1 MTPKV
6 NRIVRL
12 ALDAF
17 MLLMLTQLMAYH
29 ASSEAAHEWHGV
41 AMTSLLVVH
50 QWLNRRWYAS
60 LFSGRYTVQR
70 AVMTGV
76 FALTL
81 IAYALTAFC
90 GLAMSSHAA
99 PFLYGMAPSSF
110 ARPAHL
116 AASYWAFILTGI
128 HVGLHIPAMFGRFKP
143 GRVAKALLH
152 LAATA
157 IAGVGFYLFLK
168 NGILDYIFLQTSYA
182 AVDPNKTLWF
192 SVLENILMLSFWA
205 YAGAL
210 LISAIKTTGKCRFLP
225 VLGILAAVAVGWTLH
240 VTVPQSDAPIEEFE
254 IDLGDFQSDDVD
266 ELDVTEPQ

>member
-1 MTPKV
+1 
-6 NRIVRL
+6 
-12 ALDAF
+12 
-17 MLLMLTQLMAYH
+17 
-29 ASSEAAHEWHGV
+29 
-41 AMTSLLVVH
+41 
-50 QWLNRRWYAS
+50 
-60 LFSGRYTVQR
+60 
-70 AVMTGV
+70 MTGV

-81 IAYALTAFC
+81 IAFAITAFC

-99 PFLYGMAPSSF
+99 PFLYGLAPSAF

-143 GRVAKALLH
+143 GRVAIVLLH

-182 AVDPNKTLWF
+182 AVDPDKTLWF
-192 SVLENILMLSFWA
+192 SVLENALILSFWA
-205 YAGAL
+205 YTGAL
-210 LISAIKTTGKCRFLP
+210 IISAIKITGKSRFLP
-225 VLGILAAVAVGWTLH
+225 VMGIIAAVAVGWTLH
-240 VTVPQSDAPIEEFE
+240 VTVPQSNAPVEEFD
-254 IDLGDFQSDDVD
+254 IDLGAFQSDDIS

>member
-1 MTPKV
+1 MTSQA
-6 NRIVRL
+6 NRIVRIVVD
-12 ALDAF
+12 AL
-17 MLLMLTQLMAYH
+17 MLLLLTQLMAYH

-41 AMTSLLVVH
+41 AMTVLLVVH
-50 QWLNRRWYAS
+50 QYLNRRWYAS

-81 IAYALTAFC
+81 IAFAMTAFC
-90 GLAMSSHAA
+90 GLAMSAHAA
-99 PFLYGMAPSSF
+99 PFLYGLAPSSF

-143 GRVAKALLH
+143 GRVAKALLYF
-152 LAATA
+152 ASTA

-168 NGILDYIFLQTSYA
+168 NGIVDYIFLQTSYA

-192 SVLENILMLSFWA
+192 SVLENALILSFWA

-210 LISAIKTTGKCRFLP
+210 IISTIKTTDKSRFWL
-225 VLGILAAVAVGWTLH
+225 VLGIIAAALIGWTLNA
-240 VTVPQSDAPIEEFE
+240 TIPQSDAPDEEID
-254 IDLGDFQSDDVD
+254 IDLGDYSSFQPEVII
-266 ELDVTEPQ
+266 QI

>member
-1 MTPKV
+1 MTA

-12 ALDAF
+12 ALDAL
-17 MLLMLTQLMAYH
+17 MLPLLTQLMAYH

-41 AMTSLLVVH
+41 AMTVLLVVH
-50 QWLNRRWYAS
+50 QWLNRRWYGS
-60 LFSGRYTVQR
+60 LFSGRYTIQR

-76 FALTL
+76 FTLTL
-81 IAYALTAFC
+81 IAFAITAFC
-90 GLAMSSHAA
+90 GLAMSAHAA

-143 GRVAKALLH
+143 GRMIQVLLH
-152 LAATA
+152 LAAAA

-168 NGILDYIFLQTSYA
+168 NAIPDYIFLQTSYA

-192 SVLENILMLSFWA
+192 SVLENFIILSFWA

-210 LISAIKTTGKCRFLP
+210 LISAIKTTGKSRFLP
-225 VLGILAAVAVGWTLH
+225 VLGIVVAVAVGWTLH

-254 IDLGDFQSDDVD
+254 IDLGDFQSDNVP

>member
-1 MTPKV
+1 MLPMTPKA

-12 ALDAF
+12 ALDAL
-17 MLLMLTQLMAYH
+17 MLLLLTQLMAYH

-41 AMTSLLVVH
+41 ALTALLVVH
-50 QWLNRRWYAS
+50 QWLNRRWYGA

-90 GLAMSSHAA
+90 GLSMSTHAA
-99 PFLYGMAPSSF
+99 PFLYSMAPSAF
-110 ARPAHL
+110 VRPAHL

-128 HVGLHIPAMFGRFKP
+128 HVGLHIPAMFGRFKT

-168 NGILDYIFLQTSYA
+168 NGIFDYIFLQTSYA
-182 AVDPNKTLWF
+182 AVDPDKTLWF
-192 SVLENILMLSFWA
+192 SVLENTLIVSFWA
-205 YAGAL
+205 YAGAM
-210 LISAIKTTGKCRFLP
+210 IFSAIKTTGKRRFLP
-225 VLGILAAVAVGWTLH
+225 LLGIIAAVTVGLTLN
-240 VTVPQSDAPIEEFE
+240 VTVPQSDAPVEEIE
-254 IDLGDFQSDDVD
+254 IDLGES
-266 ELDVTEPQ
+266 LDIHSSPF

>member
-1 MTPKV
+1 MTPKS
-6 NRIVRL
+6 NRIVQL
-12 ALDAF
+12 VLDAF

-29 ASSEAAHEWHGV
+29 ASSEAAHEWHGI
-41 AMTSLLVVH
+41 ALTTLLVVH

-81 IAYALTAFC
+81 IAFALTAFC

-99 PFLYGMAPSSF
+99 PFLFGLAQSSF

-128 HVGLHIPAMFGRFKP
+128 HVGLHIPVMFGRFKP
-143 GRVAKALLH
+143 GRVAKSLLH
-152 LAATA
+152 LAATV

-168 NGILDYIFLQTSYA
+168 NGIPDYIFLQTSYA

-192 SVLENILMLSFWA
+192 SVLENALILTFWA

-210 LISAIKTTGKCRFLP
+210 IISAIKPTGKSRFLP
-225 VLGILAAVAVGWTLH
+225 VLGIVATIAVGWTLN
-240 VTVPQSDAPIEEFE
+240 VTVPQSDAPDEEIE
-254 IDLGDFQSDDVD
+254 IDLGESIYNRSSLFRKIS
-266 ELDVTEPQ
+266 

>member
-1 MTPKV
+1 MTPKA

-12 ALDAF
+12 ALDAL

-41 AMTSLLVVH
+41 VLTALLVVH
-50 QWLNRRWYAS
+50 QWLNRRWYGS
-60 LFSGRYTVQR
+60 LFSGRYTLQR
-70 AVMTGV
+70 VVMTGV
-76 FALTL
+76 FSLTL
-81 IAYALTAFC
+81 IAFAMTAFC
-90 GLAMSSHAA
+90 GLTMSSHAA

-128 HVGLHIPAMFGRFKP
+128 HVGLHIPVMFGRFKP
-143 GRVAKALLH
+143 GRAAKALLYI
-152 LAATA
+152 ASTA

-192 SVLENILMLSFWA
+192 SVLENVLILSFWA

-210 LISAIKTTGKCRFLP
+210 IISAIKTTGKSRFLP
-225 VLGILAAVAVGWTLH
+225 VLGIIVAALIGWTLN
-240 VTVPQSDAPIEEFE
+240 VTVPQSDSPVEEIE
-254 IDLGDFQSDDVD
+254 IDLGESLYSRFS
-266 ELDVTEPQ
+266 PF

>member
-1 MTPKV
+1 MASKA

-12 ALDAF
+12 VLDAL

-41 AMTSLLVVH
+41 AMTALLVVH
-50 QWLNRRWYAS
+50 QWFNRRWYAS
-60 LFSGRYTVQR
+60 LFSGRYTLQR

-76 FALTL
+76 FVLTL
-81 IAYALTAFC
+81 IAFAMTAFC

-110 ARPAHL
+110 VRPAHL

-143 GRVAKALLH
+143 GRVAKSLLY

-182 AVDPNKTLWF
+182 AVDPDKTLWF
-192 SVLENILMLSFWA
+192 SALENVLILSFWA
-205 YAGAL
+205 YAGAMTL
-210 LISAIKTTGKCRFLP
+210 LAIKATGKSRFVP
-225 VLGILAAVAVGWTLH
+225 VLVIIAAALIGCALN
-240 VTVPQSDAPIEEFE
+240 VTVPQSDAPDEELE
-254 IDLGDFQSDDVD
+254 IDLGESLYSRTRLF
-266 ELDVTEPQ
+266 

>member
-1 MTPKV
+1 MTPKA
-6 NRIVRL
+6 NQIVRL
-12 ALDAF
+12 VIDAF

-29 ASSEAAHEWHGV
+29 VSSETAHEWHGV
-41 AMTSLLVVH
+41 ALTALLVVH

-81 IAYALTAFC
+81 IAFALTAFC

-99 PFLYGMAPSSF
+99 PFLYGMAPSAF

-128 HVGLHIPAMFGRFKP
+128 HIGLHIPVMFGRFNP
-143 GRVAKALLH
+143 GRIVKALLYF
-152 LAATA
+152 AATA

-168 NGILDYIFLQTSYA
+168 NGILDYIFLQTTYA

-192 SVLENILMLSFWA
+192 SVLENVLILSFWA
-205 YAGAL
+205 YAGAM
-210 LISAIKTTGKCRFLP
+210 LISAIKTTGKSRFLP
-225 VLGILAAVAVGWTLH
+225 VLGIIVASAVGLTLN
-240 VTVPQSDAPIEEFE
+240 VTVPQSEAPDEELE
-254 IDLGDFQSDDVD
+254 IDLGESMYSHSSLFRKI
-266 ELDVTEPQ
+266 

>member
-1 MTPKV
+1 MSPKS
-6 NRIVRL
+6 NRIVQL
-12 ALDAF
+12 ALDAL

-41 AMTSLLVVH
+41 ALTALLVVH
-50 QWLNRRWYAS
+50 QYLNRRWYAS
-60 LFSGRYTVQR
+60 LFSGRYALQR

-76 FALTL
+76 FSLTL
-81 IAYALTAFC
+81 IAFAITAFC
-90 GLAMSSHAA
+90 GLAMSAHAA

-110 ARPAHL
+110 ARPVHL

-143 GRVAKALLH
+143 GSVVIALLH
-152 LAATA
+152 LAAAA

-168 NGILDYIFLQTSYA
+168 NGIPDYIFLQTAYA

-192 SVLENILMLSFWA
+192 SVLENALILSFWA

-210 LISAIKTTGKCRFLP
+210 IISAIKTTGKIRFLP
-225 VLGILAAVAVGWTLH
+225 VMGIVAAVAVGLTLN
-240 VTVPQSDAPIEEFE
+240 VTVPQSDAPDEEFE
-254 IDLGDFQSDDVD
+254 IDLGDFQSDDVP

>member
-1 MTPKV
+1 MTPKA

-12 ALDAF
+12 ALDAL

-41 AMTSLLVVH
+41 AMTVLFVVH
-50 QWLNRRWYAS
+50 QLLNRRWYGA

-99 PFLYGMAPSSF
+99 PFLYGLAPSSF
-110 ARPAHL
+110 VRPAHL
-116 AASYWAFILTGI
+116 AASWWAFILTGI
-128 HVGLHIPAMFGRFKP
+128 HVGLHIPAMFGRFNP
-143 GRVAKALLH
+143 GRVVKALLY

-168 NGILDYIFLQTSYA
+168 NGIPDYIFLQTTYA

-192 SVLENILMLSFWA
+192 SVLENFLILSFWA

-210 LISAIKTTGKCRFLP
+210 LLSAIKTTCKRRFLP
-225 VLGILAAVAVGWTLH
+225 VLGIVAAALIGWTLN
-240 VTVPQSDAPIEEFE
+240 VTVPQSDEPVEEIE
-254 IDLGDFQSDDVD
+254 IDLGESLYSRSSFFRKIS
-266 ELDVTEPQ
+266 

>member
-1 MTPKV
+1 MTA

-12 ALDAF
+12 AIDAF
-17 MLLMLTQLMAYH
+17 MALMLTQLMAYH

-41 AMTSLLVVH
+41 AMAVLLVVH

-76 FALTL
+76 FTLTL
-81 IAYALTAFC
+81 IAYVLTAFC
-90 GLAMSSHAA
+90 GLAMSTHAA
-99 PFLYGMAPSSF
+99 PFLYGIAPSAF

-143 GRVAKALLH
+143 GRVAKTLLH

-157 IAGVGFYLFLK
+157 IASVGFYLFLK

-192 SVLENILMLSFWA
+192 SVLENALILSFWA

-210 LISAIKTTGKCRFLP
+210 LLILIKTTGKSRFLP
-225 VLGILAAVAVGWTLH
+225 VLGIVAAVAVGWTLN
-240 VTVPQSDAPIEEFE
+240 VTVPQSDSPDEDFE
-254 IDLGDFQSDDVD
+254 IDLGDFQSEDVS

>member
-1 MTPKV
+1 MNPKA

-12 ALDAF
+12 ALDAL

-41 AMTSLLVVH
+41 AMTVLLVVH
-50 QWLNRRWYAS
+50 QYLNRRWYGA
-60 LFSGRYTVQR
+60 LFSGRYTLQR

-81 IAYALTAFC
+81 IAYAMTAFC

-99 PFLYGMAPSSF
+99 SFLYGMAPSSF

-128 HVGLHIPAMFGRFKP
+128 HVGLHIPAMFGRFNP

-152 LAATA
+152 LSATA
-157 IAGVGFYLFLK
+157 VAGVGFYLFLK
-168 NGILDYIFLQTSYA
+168 NGIFDYIFLQTSYA

-192 SVLENILMLSFWA
+192 SVLENSLILSFWA

-210 LISAIKTTGKCRFLP
+210 IISAIKTTGKSRFLP
-225 VLGILAAVAVGWTLH
+225 VLGIIAAALIGWTLN
-240 VTVPQSDAPIEEFE
+240 VTVPQSDAPVEEIE
-254 IDLGDFQSDDVD
+254 IDLGEF
-266 ELDVTEPQ
+266 

>member
-1 MTPKV
+1 MTRKA

-41 AMTSLLVVH
+41 AMAVLLVVH
-50 QWLNRRWYAS
+50 QYLNRRWYGA

-70 AVMTGV
+70 AVITGV

-81 IAYALTAFC
+81 IAFALTAFC

-110 ARPAHL
+110 VRPAHL

-143 GRVAKALLH
+143 GRVAKALLY

-168 NGILDYIFLQTSYA
+168 NGILDYIFLQTTYA
-182 AVDPNKTLWF
+182 AVDPNKSLWF
-192 SVLENILMLSFWA
+192 SVLENAVILSFWA
-205 YAGAL
+205 YAGAMI
-210 LISAIKTTGKCRFLP
+210 ISAIKTTGKNRFLP
-225 VLGILAAVAVGWTLH
+225 VLGIVAAVAVGWTLH
-240 VTVPQSDAPIEEFE
+240 VTVPQSDAPGEEFD
-254 IDLGDFQSDDVD
+254 IDLGDLQSDDVP
-266 ELDVTEPQ
+266 ELDVTELQ

>member
-1 MTPKV
+1 MSPKA
-6 NRIVRL
+6 NRIVRWV
-12 ALDAF
+12 LDAF

-41 AMTSLLVVH
+41 AMTALLVVH
-50 QWLNRRWYAS
+50 QILNRRWYAS
-60 LFSGRYTVQR
+60 LFSGRYTLQR

-81 IAYALTAFC
+81 IAFALTAFC

-116 AASYWAFILTGI
+116 AASYWALILTGI

-143 GRVAKALLH
+143 GRIAKALIY
-152 LAATA
+152 LAATS

-168 NGILDYIFLQTSYA
+168 NGILDYLFLQTSYA
-182 AVDPNKTLWF
+182 AVDPDKTLWF
-192 SVLENILMLSFWA
+192 SALENALILSFWA

-210 LISAIKTTGKCRFLP
+210 MLLTIKTTGKSRFLP
-225 VLGILAAVAVGWTLH
+225 VLGIIVAVSVGWTLNA
-240 VTVPQSDAPIEEFE
+240 TVPQLDAPDEEIE
-254 IDLGDFQSDDVD
+254 IDLGESLTPHFPVI
-266 ELDVTEPQ
+266 